1 MDQPA
6 ARNEDIILTRHDPMD
21 LRVDS
26 VIAVGTFMIG

>member
-6 ARNEDIILTRHDPMD
+6 ARNEDIVLTCHDSMD
-21 LRVDS
+21 LRVGS